1 MSVMTDSEKS
11 SPCPVTQPVAIV
23 GMGCIFPKASGLKAY
38 WRLVW
43 RGQDAIGPVP
53 PTHWSAAD
61 YYDPDPRRPDH
72 VHCQRGGFID
82 PVDFDPTE
90 FGIPPAV
97 IEATDTSQL
106 LSLVAARMA
115 LQDAGYGPGQRS
127 FDRERT
133 GVVLGVTGTQEL
145 VIPLGARLGHP
156 HWRRAMIEA
165 GIDPKSAERAVELIA
180 GSYVGWQEASFP
192 GLLGNVVAGR
202 ISNRFDLGGTNCAV
216 DAACA
221 SSFAALNLALLEL
234 WAGRSDMVLTGGAD
248 LLNDIFMHMCFA
260 KTQILSPSGDA
271 RPFSSDAD
279 GTVLGEGVGIVV
291 LKPLPLAE
299 RDGDRIYAVIRGI
312 GASSDGRSNSIYA
325 PRPEGQQRALARAY
339 THAGIDPDSV
349 ELIEAHGTGTRVGD
363 QVEIKA
369 LGQIFH
375 RQSRTARCALGS
387 VKSMIGHTKA
397 AAGAAG
403 LIKAALALYYKVL
416 PPTLKID
423 RPDPGLEL
431 DQSPFYLNTA
441 ARPWIGRPGSL
452 RRCGVSA
459 FGFGGSNFHLVLE
472 EHASPTALPAWD
484 QTVHLL
490 GLSAAN
496 PAGLIDRLVA
506 IGADLGPEPDPETL
520 CRLTRLENQSFDP
533 AAPLRLVGVLE
544 NATAAATLD
553 ALVAAL
559 QAPPSPRTRLPEGW
573 FQGAGP
579 APGKVAVLFP
589 GQGSQYPQMGR
600 DLACVFPQVRQALE
614 IMADTFGQN
623 PRLEDLI
630 YPPADFS
637 ADATEGFT
645 LALQATDRAQPAI
658 GAVSLGWY
666 RVLCDFGLDP
676 DALGGHSFGEL
687 AALAAAGWIDAATF
701 TRLAVARGRAMADA
715 GRQEGDPGSMLAVK
729 ASLEELENLE
739 LPDPDLILANRNAP
753 SQGVFAGPTPAIEKL
768 ADICQARGWR
778 AVRLPVAAAFH
789 SRLIDRAQQPFQQ
802 AVAEARFSTGHRP
815 VYGNSNALP
824 YPADPGQAAQT
835 LADQM
840 RRPVDFVSMVENLY
854 GDGARIFIEVGP
866 RRVLTGLVRSILGR
880 RQHTA
885 LAMDRSNGRGCGI
898 RDLALTL
905 AELCALGVALDLT
918 AWEETPPDPPARRMR
933 IPLCGANHRPPAQ
946 AERSCGPKNAET
958 LQQTPET
965 GPDPKVD
972 PPGRAPLPGMA
983 EASATAPS
991 KQEKYIPMDTQDK
1004 QPSQPC
1010 IEEALQS
1017 VRAGLKAI
1025 EAMQAQTAQAH
1036 EKFLEVQQES
1046 VRALVRLMAHTG
1058 QLSEPLLEKSAL
1070 PQSCGASIAGP
1081 LDRPE
1086 QSASQARSEAAPA
1099 APGAARHEN
1108 HPAPLAQIR
1117 PLQPET
1123 PRPPASTSI
1132 PPALP
1137 PNAGPDRMTDV
1148 AAVVAELTGYPTE
1161 MLTAEMQIEADLGI
1175 DSIKRVEILSSLE
1188 ERLADLPPLEPE
1200 QMAALRTLGDI
1211 AAALQPAE
1219 AAPQPAARPQEPPPA
1234 SPSRAS
1240 GADRMAVVAAVV
1252 AQLTGYPTEMLTAE
1266 MQIEAD
1272 LGIDS
1277 IKRVEILSALE
1288 ERLADLPPLEPEQMA
1303 ALRTLGDIAAALT
1316 PVPDAPESV
1325 PAATQAP
1332 EPAPAPPYSSSM
1344 AENQGDLA
1352 SAAPRNVVHAR
1363 AFPAEKGK
1371 MPALA
1376 PDAKVLVAG
1385 DPKLAQALA
1394 AALTEAGVEA
1404 ACPEAEVVAGII
1416 AGQPVPFRINGL
1428 VWVAPADT
1436 AADHAYLKQAFAMAR
1451 RLAADL
1457 GKAAQNGGALLAA
1470 VVRLDGAFGFLDAPL
1485 AVPSSGALAGL
1496 VKTAAREFEAVA
1508 CRALDIGAGWP
1519 DAQSAALALAAEL
1532 ARFNP
1537 LDPVEIGLL
1546 PGGSRY
1552 RLELEP
1558 APYTSAELTLEPG
1571 EVIVASGGA
1580 RGVTAESLVALA
1592 RKVKPVCVLLGRSPE
1607 PGPEPQ
1613 WLAGIEEPAAIQKAI
1628 LANEMAKTSASP
1640 RDLARRAGQIAAQRE
1655 IRRNL
1660 ERLASAGAKAFY
1672 YSVDVRRSK
1681 DLARILD
1688 RVRTEHGPI
1697 RALLH
1702 GAGTLCDRRIADK
1715 TDQQFD
1721 AVFDTKVEGF
1731 FNLMEAVAQDPLRY
1745 VVIFS
1750 SVAARMGNP
1759 GQVDYAMANE
1769 LLNKAAGDL
1778 ARRRPETRV
1787 LSINWGPWNGGMVDA
1802 GLKRHFEGQ
1811 GVRLLE
1817 PLAGASA
1824 MVQTMADGCNGAV
1837 EMVVGSALIEDPA
1850 CDPSEMPTDGF
1861 QLAFAHEIDL
1871 DSHPVLADHVLG
1883 GRPVVPLALMMEWLG
1898 HTALH
1903 ANPGL
1908 NLVAMEELRL
1918 LNGIKIDGHPHPV
1931 RLMNGPSVRREGLFE
1946 VPVAL
1951 FNGNGCNGSGRVH
1964 SRARAILAD
1973 GWPSPPPAAPPLLDL
1988 EPFPLSVAEAYGQ
2001 VLFHGERLHGIR
2013 HIDGCSQRGM
2023 VARLAPAPAPGRWI
2037 RQPLRSRWVT
2047 DPLVLDAAFQMAIL
2061 WCYARRD
2068 AVSLPAY
2075 AQSYRQYCRRFPSEG
2090 VTAELRVRD
2099 VTARRLEADFTFLDN
2114 QHRVVAVLSG
2124 YQATLDP
2131 SLAGA
2136 FKQCRAA

>member
-1 MSVMTDSEKS
+1 MTDSEKS
-11 SPCPVTQPVAIV
+11 PPCPVAQPVAIV
-23 GMGCIFPKASGLKAY
+23 GMGCIFPKASNLKAY

-53 PTHWSAAD
+53 PTHWSASD

-90 FGIPPAV
+90 FGIPPSV

-115 LQDAGYGPGQRS
+115 LDDAGYGPGRRD

-156 HWRRAMIEA
+156 HWRRAMLEA
-165 GIDPKSAERAVELIA
+165 GIDSKSAERAVQLIA
-180 GSYVGWQEASFP
+180 GSYVDWQEASFP

-221 SSFAALNLALLEL
+221 SSFAALNLALFEL

-291 LKPLPLAE
+291 LKPLALAE
-299 RDGDRIYAVIRGI
+299 RDADRIYAVIRGI
-312 GASSDGRSNSIYA
+312 GTSSDGRSNSIYA

-339 THAGIDPDSV
+339 AHAGIDPDSV

-363 QVEIKA
+363 QVEVKA
-369 LGQIFH
+369 LGQIFD
-375 RQSRTARCALGS
+375 RQSRTTRCALGS

-403 LIKAALALYYKVL
+403 LIKAALALYHRVL

-423 RPDPGLEL
+423 RPDPGLGL

-472 EHASPTALPAWD
+472 EHASPAALPAWD
-484 QTVHLL
+484 HTVHLL
-490 GLSAAN
+490 GLSAAE
-496 PAGLIDRLVA
+496 PAEIRDRLVA
-506 IGADLGPEPDPETL
+506 LGRDLGPEPDPETL
-520 CRLTRLENQSFDP
+520 CRLTRIENRSFDP
-533 AAPLRLVGVLE
+533 GAPLRLVGVLE
-544 NATAAATLD
+544 SATAAATLD
-553 ALVAAL
+553 ALVAVL
-559 QAPPSPRTRLPEGW
+559 EAPPSPRTRLPGGW

-600 DLACVFPQVRQALE
+600 DLACVFPQARQALE
-614 IMADTFGQN
+614 IMAATFGQN

-637 ADATEGFT
+637 ADAAGAS
-645 LALQATDRAQPAI
+645 ALQDTDRAQPAI

-687 AALAAAGWIDAATF
+687 TALAAAGWIDAATF

-729 ASLEELENLE
+729 APLEELENLE
-739 LPDPDLILANRNAP
+739 LPDPDLVLANRNAP
-753 SQGVFAGPTPAIEKL
+753 AQGVFAGPTAAIEKL
-768 ADICQARGWR
+768 AAACQARGWG

-802 AVAEARFSTGHRP
+802 AVAEARFSTGRRP
-815 VYGNSNALP
+815 VYGNSHALP
-824 YPADPGQAAQT
+824 YPAEPGEAAQT

-840 RRPVDFVSMVENLY
+840 RRPVDFVAMVENLY
-854 GDGARIFIEVGP
+854 ADGVHIFIEVGP

-880 RQHTA
+880 REHTA
-885 LAMDRSNGRGCGI
+885 LAMDRSNGRDCGI

-905 AELCALGVALDLT
+905 AELCALGVPLNLT
-918 AWEETPPDPPARRMR
+918 AWEETPPDPPIRRMR
-933 IPLCGANHRPPAQ
+933 IPLSGANHRSPAQ
-946 AERSCGPKNAET
+946 AKPPCNRKSNET
-958 LQQTPET
+958 LHRMPET
-965 GPDPKVD
+965 GPGPVQG
-972 PPGRAPLPGMA
+972 PPCRAPLPAKA
-983 EASATAPS
+983 EASVASPS

-1004 QPSQPC
+1004 QPSQPR
-1010 IEEALQS
+1010 IKEALQS

-1046 VRALVRLMAHTG
+1046 VRALVRLMSHTG
-1058 QLSEPLLEKSAL
+1058 QLSEPLLEQPAL
-1070 PQSCGASIAGP
+1070 PPGGGASIA
-1081 LDRPE
+1081 
-1086 QSASQARSEAAPA
+1086 APA
-1099 APGAARHEN
+1099 DHPGQTSIQPHSDAPARTETARHEN
-1108 HPAPLAQIR
+1108 GPLPPDQIR
-1117 PLQPET
+1117 SLQPGTSQT
-1123 PRPPASTSI
+1123 PVS
-1132 PPALP
+1132 ALP
-1137 PNAGPDRMTDV
+1137 SAGPAPNAGPDRMADV
-1148 AAVVAELTGYPTE
+1148 AAVVAALTGYPTE
-1161 MLTAEMQIEADLGI
+1161 MLTA
-1175 DSIKRVEILSSLE
+1175 
-1188 ERLADLPPLEPE
+1188 
-1200 QMAALRTLGDI
+1200 QM
-1211 AAALQPAE
+1211 E
-1219 AAPQPAARPQEPPPA
+1219 
-1234 SPSRAS
+1234 
-1240 GADRMAVVAAVV
+1240 
-1252 AQLTGYPTEMLTAE
+1252 
-1266 MQIEAD
+1266 IEAD

-1303 ALRTLGDIAAALT
+1303 ALKTLGDIAAAL
-1316 PVPDAPESV
+1316 E
-1325 PAATQAP
+1325 PAAVAAQPKARP
-1332 EPAPAPPYSSSM
+1332 QGPPADPPAASPAPASGADRMADVAAVVAELTGYPTEMLTAQMEIEADLGIDSIKRVEILSALEERLADLPPLEPEQMAALKTLGDIAAALAPGVDAAQSSSAASKEPESASAPTCSSSSM
-1344 AENQGDLA
+1344 AESLDDLA
-1352 SAAPRNVVHAR
+1352 SAAPRSVVHAR
-1363 AFPAEKGK
+1363 ACPAEGGGK
-1371 MPALA
+1371 MLALA
-1376 PDAKVLVAG
+1376 PDATVLVAG
-1385 DPKLAQALA
+1385 DAKLAQALA
-1394 AALTEAGVEA
+1394 AALTETGVEA
-1404 ACPEAEVVAGII
+1404 AYLEAEALAGVI
-1416 AGQPVPFRINGL
+1416 AGQPATARVNGL
-1428 VWVAPADT
+1428 VWVSPEDV
-1436 AADHAYLKQAFAMAR
+1436 AADRSFLKQAFALTR
-1451 RLAADL
+1451 RLSADL
-1457 GKAAQNGGALLAA
+1457 CQAAQNGGALLAT

-1485 AVPSSGALAGL
+1485 AVPDSGALAGL
-1496 VKTAAREFEAVA
+1496 VKTAAREFDAVA
-1508 CRALDIGAGWP
+1508 CRAIDIGAGWP
-1519 DAQSAALALAAEL
+1519 DPQTAALALAEEL
-1532 ARFNP
+1532 TRFNP
-1537 LDPVEIGLL
+1537 RDPVEIGLAAD
-1546 PGGSRY
+1546 GSRY

-1558 APYTSAELTLEPG
+1558 APYTGAELTLEPG
-1571 EVIVASGGA
+1571 EVIVVSGGA

-1628 LANEMAKTSASP
+1628 LANEMAQTP
-1640 RDLARRAGQIAAQRE
+1640 PPPLQLARRARQIAARRE

-1660 ERLASAGAKAFY
+1660 ERLAAAGAKPLY
-1672 YSVDVRRSK
+1672 YSVDVRRRE
-1681 DLARILD
+1681 DLARILEQ
-1688 RVRTEHGPI
+1688 VRAEHGPI
-1697 RALLH
+1697 RALVH

-1721 AVFDTKVEGF
+1721 QVFDTKVESF
-1731 FNLMEAVAQDPLRY
+1731 YNLIELTAADPLRY
-1745 VVIFS
+1745 IVVFS

-1759 GQVDYAMANE
+1759 GQADYAMANE
-1769 LLNKAAGDL
+1769 LLNKTAKDL
-1778 ARRRPETRV
+1778 ARSRPQTRV

-1802 GLKRHFEGQ
+1802 GLRRHFESQ
-1811 GVRLLE
+1811 DIRLLE
-1817 PLAGASA
+1817 PFAGAAA
-1824 MVQTMADGCNGAV
+1824 MVQTMADGCGGAV
-1837 EMVVGSALIEDPA
+1837 EMVVGSALAQDATRDQTEI
-1850 CDPSEMPTDGF
+1850 PTDGF
-1861 QLAFAHEIDL
+1861 QLAFAHEVDL

-1908 NLVAMEELRL
+1908 NLVALEELRL
-1918 LNGIKIDGHPHPV
+1918 LSGIKIDGHPHPV
-1931 RLMNGPSVRREGLFE
+1931 RLMNGPSVRREGRFE

-1988 EPFPLSVAEAYGQ
+1988 EPFPLSVAEAYGR

-2061 WCYARRD
+2061 WCYARKD

-2131 SLAGA
+2131 SLARA